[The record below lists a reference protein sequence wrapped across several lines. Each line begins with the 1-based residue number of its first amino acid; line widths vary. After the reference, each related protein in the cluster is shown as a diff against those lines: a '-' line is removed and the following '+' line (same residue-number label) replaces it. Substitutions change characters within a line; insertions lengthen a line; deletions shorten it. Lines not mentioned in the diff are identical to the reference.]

1 MQVAHFGRAEMT
13 EARQH
18 ENEPSASTK
27 QQSSRPRIV
36 NSQELLR
43 GEQEIYIAHQGD
55 TYRLRRTRQGKLILY
70 K

>member
-1 MQVAHFGRAEMT
+1 MT
-13 EARQH
+13 EPQQR
-18 ENEPSASTK
+18 ENQPSSSAK

-43 GEQEIYIAHQGD
+43 GEQEIYITHQGD